1 MHEVVSGLFSGC
13 QFSQE
18 ELPKYRSD
26 DKRNFLANKNHVP
39 VAAGGH
45 DLWLGTFSC
54 ADRKFDIDEFY
65 AIEIEQSSLWLWHW
79 FADTISV
86 FLLHEAANAS
96 WYERTTYG
104 WIATFQ

>member
-1 MHEVVSGLFSGC
+1 MPVFTLEVTKSRSHEKSLTIAI
-13 QFSQE
+13 
-18 ELPKYRSD
+18 
-26 DKRNFLANKNHVP
+26 FLANKNHVP
-39 VAAGGH
+39 VAEGGH
-45 DLWLGTFSC
+45 DLWLGKFSC
-54 ADRKFDIDEFY
+54 ADRKFDIGEFY
-65 AIEIEQSSLWLWHW
+65 AIEIEQSSLWLWPW